1 MRRVNA
7 RPRPDE
13 ASGVVVAAGRQ
24 DIILSSGASPGH
36 GSSRRMRAWIPRCR
50 R

>member
-13 ASGVVVAAGRQ
+13 ASAVMIAGGRR
-24 DIILSSGASPGH
+24 DIILSSGTSSGH
-36 GSSRRMRAWIPRCR
+36 
-50 R
+50 